1 MGFLNPIFLF
11 GILAVAVPLFIH
23 LWSRRQAKTVDFSS
37 LMFLLVAHRQSV
49 RRIQLKHLLI
59 LLLRMG
65 IIILITVALARPL
78 LKSPF
83 LLADA
88 RAKASNVIIL
98 DNSYSMGYRGIQG
111 ERFEKARAIGRE
123 VIQSLRR
130 GDSAAL
136 ILMSDIPD
144 AIFRKLTKDLEQV
157 KVAIDEAQVSYRSTY
172 VPSSLEMAHDILELS
187 NEPNKEI
194 YLISDFN
201 QNGWDNWDRVPN
213 RSGARIFLLPVGEE
227 VGDNISIEEVRQSTQ
242 LIGINRPFQL
252 GAKVG
257 IHSEASLA
265 ETVVTL
271 FIDGQKRQSMSPGLK
286 DGQSESEHTEAA
298 LHQSITS
305 AFAHRFESTGT
316 HTGYL
321 ELTADRLIADNRRH
335 FAVHVYGQIRVLCV
349 GDQTLYLTL
358 ALNPETQLNPGVNY
372 TILPTT
378 CSAAAFDNFPLE
390 DYDILILADLPTL
403 STPAQQQ
410 LQSFMRAGKSV
421 IYFVNADIDL
431 VAYNQFGEWLP
442 ASFGLPAAWGPPL
455 TASEYQSDHPIFEV
469 YQPSDF
475 SGQYAPQFY
484 RGLTL
489 QPREQGQVIAQ
500 LSDGTPFLVERP
512 IALGTALLFNVSVTD
527 RYASTLLVNPLF
539 LPLLQQTVLYAKA
552 VQSPQQR
559 TVLVGQPY
567 VANYHQ
573 EGATTASV
581 GHVED
586 VATPPET
593 VTIAEDGTL
602 TFSGT
607 NSPGIYRIEVQSKNR
622 RRRDFFAVNV
632 DPTES
637 HLRQIPIREATKR
650 IDAQLDIT
658 TTPEMLSKTLIDY
671 RVGKEIWGEL
681 LLIALVLMLV
691 ETLLSNR
698 ERAIPDDAVQAR
710 RTSS

>member
-11 GILAVAVPLFIH
+11 GILAAAVPLFIH

-59 LLLRMG
+59 LLLRMA
-65 IIILITVALARPL
+65 IIILIAVALARPL

-98 DNSYSMGYRGIQG
+98 DNSYSMGYQGIQG
-111 ERFEKARAIGRE
+111 ERFEKARTIARE
-123 VIQSLRR
+123 VIHSLRR

-144 AIFRKLTKDLEQV
+144 AIFRKLTHELEQV
-157 KVAIDEAQVSYRSTY
+157 KVAVDEAQISYRSTY
-172 VPSSLEMAHDILELS
+172 VPPSLEMAHEILELS
-187 NEPNKEI
+187 NDPNKEI

-242 LIGINRPFQL
+242 LIGINRRFQL

-265 ETVVTL
+265 ESVVTL
-271 FIDGQKRQSMSPGLK
+271 FIDGQKRQSITPGLK
-286 DGQSESEHTEAA
+286 VGQSESGSTQSA
-298 LHQSITS
+298 LNQSITS
-305 AFAHRFESTGT
+305 TFAHRFESTGI

-321 ELTADRLIADNRRH
+321 ELTADRLIADNRRY
-335 FAVHVYGQIRVLCV
+335 FAVHAYGKIRVLCV
-349 GDQTLYLTL
+349 GNQTSYVAL
-358 ALNPETQLNPGVNY
+358 ALNPEALLNPGVDY
-372 TILPTT
+372 TIMPTT
-378 CSAAAFDNFPLE
+378 CSVAAFDNFPLE

-431 VAYNQFGEWLP
+431 AAYNQFGEWLP
-442 ASFGLPAAWGPPL
+442 TSFSQPAAWNPPL
-455 TASEYQSDHPIFEV
+455 TVSEYQSDHPIFELN
-469 YQPSDF
+469 QPRDF
-475 SGQYAPQFY
+475 SGQYAPRFF
-484 RGLTL
+484 RGVTL
-489 QPREQGQVIAQ
+489 QSREQGQVVAQ
-500 LSDGTPFLVERP
+500 LSNGTPFLIEHPV
-512 IALGTALLFNVSVTD
+512 ALGTALLFNVSATD
-527 RYASTLLVNPLF
+527 LDASTLLVNPLF

-552 VQSPQQR
+552 IQSFQPK
-559 TVLVGQPY
+559 TLLVGQPY
-567 VANYHQ
+567 LASYRQ
-573 EGATTASV
+573 EDATTASV
-581 GHVED
+581 GRVGD
-586 VATPPET
+586 TTTLPGT
-593 VTIAEDGTL
+593 VPFAEDGTL

-607 NSPGIYRIEVQSKNR
+607 DTPGIYQIDIQGKNR
-622 RRRDFFAVNV
+622 RQRDSFAVNV

-637 HLRQIPIREATKR
+637 HLQQIPIREAAKR
-650 IDAQLDIT
+650 INAQIDIAT
-658 TTPEMLSKTLIDY
+658 NPETMRQTLNDY

-681 LLIALVLMLV
+681 LLIVLVLMLV
-691 ETLLSNR
+691 ETLLSNYK
-698 ERAIPDDAVQAR
+698 RAIPDDTVQ
-710 RTSS
+710 TGHTFS